1 MNTKCLETSVDEYR
15 PDDMVPETVAASII
29 GMSVQFLRQSRM
41 DGLRV
46 NRTPG
51 PPYYK
56 FGRSVRYKISDLT
69 AWLDAHRV
77 EPRVVEGGA
86 A

>member
-15 PDDMVPETVAASII
+15 PDDMVPETVAAPII

-51 PPYYK
+51 PPFHK
-56 FGRSVRYKISDLT
+56 FGRSVRYKISDLI
-69 AWLDAHRV
+69 AWLDAHRMDPCKAV
-77 EPRVVEGGA
+77 SNV
-86 A
+86 